1 MGYEYAISMQKK
13 YSKTRKSP
21 RLEKLWPQD
30 KKMEEKTYNPPQN
43 VRKEETEAN
52 HNNGQSPHNNITD
65 TNREEKI
72 PHGDEKEEKINNN
85 KKVTFKKD
93 VKYKTR
99 SVTTS
104 QKRRKTTVKRKSP
117 RLAKIQR
124 RTNMTST
131 TTDEYEHNKHKIY
144 YIRRQTK
151 SKNDVKAESQP
162 IPDIIV

>member
-1 MGYEYAISMQKK
+1 MGSEYAISMQKK
-13 YSKTRKSP
+13 YPRTRKSP
-21 RLEKLWPQD
+21 RLENLWPQD
-30 KKMEEKTYNPPQN
+30 KNMEEKKDDPPQN
-43 VRKEETEAN
+43 IRKEETETN
-52 HNNGQSPHNNITD
+52 SNNGQSSDKNITD
-65 TNREEKI
+65 TNEEEKL

-99 SVTTS
+99 SVTAS

-131 TTDEYEHNKHKIY
+131 TTDEYEDNKHKRE

-151 SKNDVKAESQP
+151 
-162 IPDIIV
+162 